1 MMRWFIVL
9 PLFLVGC
16 LQPVGPDDVPDKTE
30 LQRQV
35 AESLNGVSREQCLL
49 LADSYRVLA
58 EELPGLID
66 QIETV
71 DRLYEILGTYND
83 LHERNEGELERF
95 KEVFGNALNDLTA
108 SGGMLYDKQQPLID
122 LMLSASRGAEEA
134 AK

>member
-1 MMRWFIVL
+1 MRWFIFL

-16 LQPVGPDDVPDKTE
+16 LQPIGPDDVPDKTE

-49 LADSYRVLA
+49 LAESYRVLA
-58 EELPGLID
+58 EELPDLID
-66 QIETV
+66 NIETV
-71 DRLYEILGTYND
+71 DRLYDVLKTYNA

-95 KEVFGNALNDLTA
+95 KDVFGTALNELTS

-122 LMLSASRGAEEA
+122 LMNSASRGAREA
-134 AK
+134 SK